1 MQVRITDQA
10 PDQKREGEIWV
21 WGGLGGPA
29 RRAPPTLL
37 EGAGQAPPL
46 TACFSPYSLSP
57 LPHQKRRAKQG
68 SFWVVWWWRGRW
80 RELE

>member
-10 PDQKREGEIWV
+10 PNQKREGEIWA

-46 TACFSPYSLSP
+46 TGCLRPIHKKTISPNTATT
-57 LPHQKRRAKQG
+57 RRV
-68 SFWVVWWWRGRW
+68 SVV
-80 RELE
+80 